1 MTELL
6 QLALEGIITPEIEVF
21 PFAETPKLIQ
31 RITKDAIRGRAVV
44 KIP

>member
-6 QLALEGIITPEIEVF
+6 QLALNGIITPMVEMFEF
-21 PFAETPKLIQ
+21 SEAPNLIQ